1 MSPSQAHQFR
11 NLLAIILGSIETG
24 NLEAAKQAVRRAEA
38 CIVAC
43 QSCPVL
49 TMYGEAN
56 GASSEIK

>member
-11 NLLAIILGSIETG
+11 NLLTIILGGIETG
-24 NLEAAKQAVRRAEA
+24 NLEMAKQAVYRAEA

-49 TMYGEAN
+49 MMHKEEN
-56 GASSEIK
+56 GATTGD